1 MLATVNCFTRP
12 PKPRTPTCIFQT
24 QNKWCQ
30 LARLPLGGDVHI
42 LHGKQ
47 AQVFRVEDIYA
58 SLLSQPSDSVSTEK
72 LPKEQSHRTFEPQ
85 SRCSSEQGFLSH
97 VARPQGSRIKSF
109 SCSQATGFQ
118 NPPMS
123 CSQVTGFHNLT
134 SVMLPDQWFTESNL
148 NHVPRTQGS
157 RIKPMSSS
165 QTMGFHL
172 GHSYVSSAQ
181 GTTIKPQSYS

>member
-97 VARPQGSRIKSF
+97 VARPQGS
-109 SCSQATGFQ
+109 
-118 NPPMS
+118 
-123 CSQVTGFHNLT
+123 
-134 SVMLPDQWFTESNL
+134 
-148 NHVPRTQGS
+148 
-157 RIKPMSSS
+157 
-165 QTMGFHL
+165 
-172 GHSYVSSAQ
+172 
-181 GTTIKPQSYS
+181 TIKPQSCSQDKVFQNQTSVMFPGQTFPKSNLSHVARPQSSRIKPQ